1 MFGGSRSRTR
11 RLHEFSG
18 FSAVEEVLLLV
29 LEAGEELSD
38 AEEQLERSSFVNS
51 KTKRELS
58 GA

>member
-11 RLHEFSG
+11 KLHEFSG
-18 FSAVEEVLLLV
+18 FSAEEEVLLV

>member
-11 RLHEFSG
+11 KLHD
-18 FSAVEEVLLLV
+18 FSAEEEVLLV